1 MRRTDATYPLRN
13 NRETIMAKFFDELE
27 SRVALAAIA
36 REFYQRGWMPGTAG
50 NLSARADD
58 SAQPGFW
65 ITASGMPK
73 GQLDASDFLLVGVRD
88 DAVIERLRPAH
99 KPSAETSIHRAIYR
113 TFPQARAC
121 LHVHSVDACLAVSR
135 VPAAMTMLRLPP
147 LEVIK
152 CFDLWEENPQID
164 LPVFTNWLDVPRI
177 ARDIEQRFAVTP
189 PRLAALLIRDHG
201 VTVWGESLQ
210 QAFNRV
216 EVIEFIMSYIARA
229 GALAGS
235 AT

>member
-1 MRRTDATYPLRN
+1 MAT
-13 NRETIMAKFFDELE
+13 TFDQLE
-27 SRVALAAIA
+27 PRAALAAIA
-36 REFYQRGWMPGTAG
+36 RQFYQRGWMPGTAG

-58 SAQPGFW
+58 PTLPGFW

-73 GQLDASDFLLVGVRD
+73 GQLDDTDFLLVGVSN

-113 TFPQARAC
+113 SFPQARAC
-121 LHVHSVDACLAVSR
+121 LHVHSVDACIAVSR

-147 LEVIK
+147 LEVLK

-164 LPVFTNWLDVPRI
+164 LPVFANWLDVPRI
-177 ARDIEQRFAVTP
+177 ACDIEQRFAVMP
-189 PRLAALLIRDHG
+189 PRIAALVIRDHG
-201 VTVWGESLQ
+201 ITVWGESLQ

-216 EVIEFIMSYIARA
+216 EVVEFIMSYMART
-229 GALAGS
+229 GTLAGS
-235 AT
+235 SA